1 MRIFSLLYN
10 GFIWGMLIAIMA
22 FQNEWLEMR
31 VNIGLIIPAVMFLV
45 TAVVSLI
52 KKPLNLSGR
61 FTAVNLFVGVWA
73 AFLILGSKRLLV
85 VPAAM
90 LREAIKMTDIGFSTI
105 NLVLI
110 IGLIAGLTA
119 IWAGK
124 PTNQ

>member
-1 MRIFSLLYN
+1 
-10 GFIWGMLIAIMA
+10 MA

-45 TAVVSLI
+45 TAVVLLM

-90 LREAIKMTDIGFSTI
+90 IREAIKMTDLGFSTI

-119 IWAGK
+119 IWVGK

>member
-45 TAVVSLI
+45 TAVVLLM

-90 LREAIKMTDIGFSTI
+90 IREAIKMTDLGFSTI

-119 IWAGK
+119 IWVGK